1 WVWEVYAQG
10 TYTYASPKV
19 EELLGYGVDEVLGRT
34 PFDFMPEE
42 EAARVR
48 DIFEEKLSEA
58 ESFYGL
64 ENTNRHKDGHLVVLE
79 TNGIPIF
86 DAEGKLSGYRGID
99 RDITKR
105 KQAEEALQKAHHELE
120 ARVAQRTAEL
130 TKANEQLTR
139 EVAEREKAEAKTQQ
153 QNQFLNTVL
162 ESLPHPFYV
171 VDADNYI
178 VKIANSA
185 ALKQSG
191 GELSGGQTCYM
202 LTHMQNEPCNTTER
216 PCPLEEIKRTGEPTV
231 VEHVHYDENGKARY
245 VEVHAYPILDD
256 QGKLSEVIEYCL
268 DITERKRAE
277 KELAQKQK
285 NLEALCEAAP
295 IGIMVFNKD
304 VIIEHVNP
312 VLAGFVGKDSSAI
325 VAKPPGEALGCI
337 HVYDDM
343 ELCGE
348 GPLCYLCQIRGTI
361 EQVLTSGEPV
371 HGVETQ
377 STFVIGGEEV
387 SRWLEISAAPVM
399 IDDSEHVVLAVNDIT
414 RRKESQARL
423 DEAQQRLL
431 ETAHRAGMAEVA
443 TDVLHNVGNVLNS
456 ITVSTITLME
466 KVASSEVANLEKV
479 ASIVN
484 DNIADIGT
492 FLTEDSQGKHIPAY
506 LGEIAKHLQGEQ
518 TDIVGR
524 LRALAD
530 NVEYIR
536 DIVTTQQ
543 SYAKAYGVEVPVSLT
558 ELVEDA
564 IQINSAGF
572 ERHGIEVIRD
582 YEDLPEIITDKQKV
596 LQILVNLISNAKYAL
611 IDGGKEEKS
620 LTISIHKRDED
631 HALVEVADNGVG
643 ISKSDMTR
651 IFSHG
656 YSTRRHGHGFGLHS
670 SALAAKGIG
679 GTLTVHSDGTG
690 LGATFTLGLPLKHI
704 GSVK

>member
-1 WVWEVYAQG
+1 
-10 TYTYASPKV
+10 
-19 EELLGYGVDEVLGRT
+19 
-34 PFDFMPEE
+34 
-42 EAARVR
+42 
-48 DIFEEKLSEA
+48 
-58 ESFYGL
+58 
-64 ENTNRHKDGHLVVLE
+64 
-79 TNGIPIF
+79 
-86 DAEGKLSGYRGID
+86 
-99 RDITKR
+99 
-105 KQAEEALQKAHHELE
+105 
-120 ARVAQRTAEL
+120 
-130 TKANEQLTR
+130 
-139 EVAEREKAEAKTQQ
+139 
-153 QNQFLNTVL
+153 
-162 ESLPHPFYV
+162 
-171 VDADNYI
+171 
-178 VKIANSA
+178 
-185 ALKQSG
+185 
-191 GELSGGQTCYM
+191 
-202 LTHMQNEPCNTTER
+202 
-216 PCPLEEIKRTGEPTV
+216 
-231 VEHVHYDENGKARY
+231 
-245 VEVHAYPILDD
+245 
-256 QGKLSEVIEYCL
+256 
-268 DITERKRAE
+268 
-277 KELAQKQK
+277 
-285 NLEALCEAAP
+285 
-295 IGIMVFNKD
+295 
-304 VIIEHVNP
+304 
-312 VLAGFVGKDSSAI
+312 
-325 VAKPPGEALGCI
+325 
-337 HVYDDM
+337 
-343 ELCGE
+343 
-348 GPLCYLCQIRGTI
+348 
-361 EQVLTSGEPV
+361 VLTSGEPV